1 MSSVSHL
8 VRQFKDDRTRIILT
22 LLGIVWGTVS
32 VTVLSALGES
42 VHQALLKGE
51 KGLGDNLVRVAG
63 GVTSRP
69 YAGFPKGR
77 WIGFVRQDG
86 QFIRDNVPE
95 AELACSELGSPFL
108 EITWGKHTMN
118 GQIVGV
124 EPAFCDL
131 RSCFPQDGG
140 RFINDL
146 DIRERRAVAFLGDDI
161 KDRLMGKTPAVGQTV
176 RIMGVPF
183 TVIGVMRP
191 KLQLSTYYGPDKS
204 IIFIPASTF
213 ENLFG
218 WRYVSG
224 ILYRSKDP
232 TTNERTKSTVKTFL
246 AARHGYDP
254 NDSRVWNIYDTREA
268 EFKVINDVCIG
279 TRVFMFLIGA
289 LTLIVAGIGVANIMF
304 VLVQDSTRQIGI
316 KMAVGAK
323 PVHILRQYLLE
334 GLALVLVGGVLGLLF
349 SWVVLFLIR
358 QIPMEEEGLAY
369 LGRPGLSVATALM
382 TSSILTLIAL
392 AAGFFPAR
400 RAASVDP
407 IEALRYE

>member
-8 VRQFKDDRTRIILT
+8 IRQLKDDRIRIALT

-32 VTVLSALGES
+32 VTVLTALGES
-42 VHQALLKGE
+42 VHLALLKGE
-51 KGLGDNLVRVAG
+51 KSLGDGLVRIAG
-63 GVTSRP
+63 GVTSRSH
-69 YAGFPKGR
+69 AGFPKGR
-77 WIGFVRQDG
+77 WIGFLPQDG
-86 QFIRDNVPE
+86 QLIENKVPE
-95 AELACSELGSPFL
+95 VELACTEFGNLII

-124 EPAFCDL
+124 EPPFRDL

-146 DIRERRAVAFLGDDI
+146 DIRERRRVAFLGDDI
-161 KDRLMGKTPAVGQTV
+161 KDKLLGKTPAVGQTI
-176 RIMGVPF
+176 RIMDVPF
-183 TVIGVMRP
+183 TVIGVLRP
-191 KLQLSTYYGPDKS
+191 KLQLSSYYGYDKNM
-204 IIFIPASTF
+204 IFIPASTF
-213 ENLFG
+213 QNLFG

-224 ILYRSKDP
+224 ILYRP
-232 TTNERTKSTVKTFL
+232 GTPAAAQRTKATIKTFL

-254 NDSRVWNIYDTREA
+254 TDSRVWNIDDSA
-268 EFKVINDVCIG
+268 ESIKIINDAGIG
-279 TRVFMFLIGA
+279 ARVFMFLIGA

-323 PVHILRQYLLE
+323 PVQILRQYLLE
-334 GLALVLVGGVLGLLF
+334 GLALVLVGGVLGLAF
-349 SWVVLFLIR
+349 SWIVLFLIR
-358 QIPMEEEGLAY
+358 QIPTDQEGLAY
-369 LGRPGLSVATALM
+369 LGRPVLSIATALM

-407 IEALRYE
+407 VEALRYE

>member
-8 VRQFKDDRTRIILT
+8 IRQLKDDRTRIALT

-32 VTVLSALGES
+32 VTVLTALGES
-42 VHQALLKGE
+42 VHRALLKGE
-51 KGLGDNLVRVAG
+51 KGLGDGLVRIAG
-63 GVTSRP
+63 GVTSQSH
-69 YAGFPKGR
+69 AGFPKGR
-77 WIGFVRQDG
+77 WIGFLPQDE
-86 QFIRDNVPE
+86 QLIQDKVPE
-95 AELACSELGSPFL
+95 VELACSEFGAPVL
-108 EITWGKHTMN
+108 EITWGRHTMN

-131 RSCFPQDGG
+131 RNCFPQEGG
-140 RFINDL
+140 RFINES
-146 DIRERRAVAFLGDDI
+146 DIREHRRVAFLGDDI
-161 KDRLMGKTPAVGQTV
+161 KDKLLGKTPAVGQTI
-176 RIMGVPF
+176 RIMDVPF

-191 KLQLSTYYGPDKS
+191 KLQLSTYYGADKS
-204 IIFIPASTF
+204 IIFIPAPTF
-213 ENLFG
+213 QNLFG

-224 ILYRSKDP
+224 ILYRPNDP
-232 TTNERTKSTVKTFL
+232 ATGERTKAAIKALL

-254 NDSRVWNIYDTREA
+254 DDSRASNIWDTKENIRI
-268 EFKVINDVCIG
+268 INDVCIG

-289 LTLIVAGIGVANIMF
+289 LTLIVAGMGVANIMF

-323 PVHILRQYLLE
+323 PVHILRQYMLE
-334 GLALVLVGGVLGLLF
+334 GLALVLAGGVLGLLF

-358 QIPMEEEGLAY
+358 QIPMDEEGLAY

-382 TSSILTLIAL
+382 TSSILTLVAL

-407 IEALRYE
+407 VEALRYE

>member
-8 VRQFKDDRTRIILT
+8 IRQLRDDKTRIILT
-22 LLGIVWGTVS
+22 LLGIIWGTVS
-32 VTVLSALGES
+32 VTVLLALGES
-42 VHQALLKGE
+42 VHQTLLKGE
-51 KGLGDNLVRVAG
+51 RGLGDNLVRVAG

-69 YAGFPKGR
+69 YDGFPKGR
-77 WIGFVRQDG
+77 WIGFVPEDG
-86 QFIRDNVPE
+86 QFIRDKVPE
-95 AELACSELGSPFL
+95 AELACIEFGTTVR
-108 EITWGKHTMN
+108 EINWGKHTMN

-124 EPAFCDL
+124 EPAFRDL
-131 RSCFPQDGG
+131 RSCLPQEGG

-146 DIRERRAVAFLGDDI
+146 DICEHHRVAFLGDDI
-161 KDRLMGKTPAVGQTV
+161 KDELMGKTPAVGQTI
-176 RIMGVPF
+176 RIMDVPF

-191 KLQLSTYYGPDKS
+191 KLQLSSYYSADRDL
-204 IIFIPASTF
+204 IFIPASTF

-224 ILYRSKDP
+224 ILYRPNDP
-232 TTNERTKSTVKTFL
+232 AAGQRTKATIKSFL
-246 AARHGYDP
+246 ATRHGFDP
-254 NDSRVWNIYDTREA
+254 DDSRVWKIFDTQEI
-268 EFKVINDVCIG
+268 FDMIDDVGIG
-279 TRVFMFLIGA
+279 MRVFMFLIGA
-289 LTLIVAGIGVANIMF
+289 LTLIVAGVGVANIMF

-334 GLALVLVGGVLGLLF
+334 GFALVLAGGGLGLLF
-349 SWVVLFLIR
+349 SWVVLLLIR

-407 IEALRYE
+407 VEALRYE

>member
-1 MSSVSHL
+1 
-8 VRQFKDDRTRIILT
+8 
-22 LLGIVWGTVS
+22 
-32 VTVLSALGES
+32 
-42 VHQALLKGE
+42 
-51 KGLGDNLVRVAG
+51 
-63 GVTSRP
+63 
-69 YAGFPKGR
+69 
-77 WIGFVRQDG
+77 
-86 QFIRDNVPE
+86 
-95 AELACSELGSPFL
+95 
-108 EITWGKHTMN
+108 MN

-124 EPAFCDL
+124 EPAFRDL

-146 DIRERRAVAFLGDDI
+146 DIRERRRIAFLGDDI
-161 KDRLMGKTPAVGQTV
+161 KDKLMGRTPAAGQTI

-183 TVIGVMRP
+183 TVIGVMRH
-191 KLQLSTYYGPDKS
+191 KLQLSTYYGADKS
-204 IIFIPASTF
+204 IIFIPAPTF
-213 ENLFG
+213 QDLFG

-232 TTNERTKSTVKTFL
+232 AAGQRTKATIKTFL

-254 NDSRVWNIYDTREA
+254 NDPRVWNIYDTMKS
-268 EFKVINDVCIG
+268 EFEVINDVCIG
-279 TRVFMFLIGA
+279 MRVFMFLIGA

-323 PVHILRQYLLE
+323 PVHILWQYLLE
-334 GLALVLVGGVLGLLF
+334 GLALVLAGGVLGLLF

-369 LGRPGLSVATALM
+369 LGRPGLSVATALV

-400 RAASVDP
+400 RAACVDP
-407 IEALRYE
+407 VEALRYE

>member
-1 MSSVSHL
+1 MSSISH
-8 VRQFKDDRTRIILT
+8 VIRQLKDDRTRITLT

-32 VTVLSALGES
+32 VTVLTALGES
-42 VHQALLKGE
+42 VHRALLKGE
-51 KGLGDNLVRVAG
+51 KGLGDGLVRIAG
-63 GVTSRP
+63 GVTSRSH
-69 YAGFPKGR
+69 AGFPKGR
-77 WIGFVRQDG
+77 WIGFLPQDG
-86 QFIRDNVPE
+86 QLIQNKVPE
-95 AELACSELGSPFL
+95 VALACTEFGDPVI

-124 EPAFCDL
+124 EPPFRDL

-146 DIRERRAVAFLGDDI
+146 DIREHRRVAFLGNDI
-161 KDRLMGKTPAVGQTV
+161 KDKLLGKTPAVGQTI
-176 RIMGVPF
+176 RIMDVPF
-183 TVIGVMRP
+183 TVIGVLRP
-191 KLQLSTYYGPDKS
+191 KLQLSAYYGVDKS

-213 ENLFG
+213 QNLFG

-224 ILYRSKDP
+224 ILYRP
-232 TTNERTKSTVKTFL
+232 GIPAAAQRTRATIKTFL

-254 NDSRVWNIYDTREA
+254 NDSRVWNIYDSA
-268 EFKVINDVCIG
+268 ESIKIINDAGIG
-279 TRVFMFLIGA
+279 VRVFMFLIGA
-289 LTLIVAGIGVANIMF
+289 LTLIVAGMGVANIMF

-323 PVHILRQYLLE
+323 PVHILKQYLLE
-334 GLALVLVGGVLGLLF
+334 GLALVLVGGVLGLAF
-349 SWVVLFLIR
+349 SWIVLFLIR
-358 QIPMEEEGLAY
+358 QIPTDQEGLAY
-369 LGRPGLSVATALM
+369 LGRPVLSIATALM

-407 IEALRYE
+407 VEALRYE